1 MVKNNIPEKI
11 KSKSNY
17 QDNIT
22 NDYNIVDRIK
32 VRIRNTDRILTMSLM
47 NYLYDYEGGLDVLE
61 YIIYIVQKKKEQGGC
76 DTREHFQCINSGEY
90 FLNIKSV
97 KSSDNNCGISIFT
110 NSLKIK
116 LQPNTLRK
124 TLKIPLYEKLT
135 FQHMEILTSFF
146 HNDISIYKKI
156 ENGFNIVFETNMY
169 TDKNKIETYLDNDEH
184 FWLILSHNV
193 KKIMEIVL
201 NAEKKI
207 LKLVII
213 NVVMI
218 LL

>member
-1 MVKNNIPEKI
+1 MFK
-11 KSKSNY
+11 
-17 QDNIT
+17 
-22 NDYNIVDRIK
+22 
-32 VRIRNTDRILTMSLM
+32 
-47 NYLYDYEGGLDVLE
+47 
-61 YIIYIVQKKKEQGGC
+61 KKKEQGGC

-90 FLNIKSV
+90 FLNIKSLV
-97 KSSDNNCGISIFT
+97 SSHNNCGISIFT

-116 LQPNTLRK
+116 LQPNILRK

-135 FQHMEILTSFF
+135 FQHMQTLTSFF

-156 ENGFNIVFETNMY
+156 ENSFNTVIETDMY
-169 TDKNKIETYLDNDEH
+169 TDKNKIETYLDDDEH
-184 FWLILSHNV
+184 FWIILSHNV
-193 KKIMEIVL
+193 KKTMVL
-201 NAEKKI
+201 VANVEKKI